1 MAEPSWQVIEEV
13 SGSGIA
19 EILRGLLE
27 AQGIEVLVSQEGAGH
42 FGYPVTVGRFGIVQ
56 ILVPA
61 EKANLAESILAE
73 FHTGEL
79 SDIQLEESQS
89 PEDCTRRGLGCAS
102 GAHGL
107 ASRGACNPP
116 DGGGLQGD
124 GRE

>member
-42 FGYPVTVGRFGIVQ
+42 FGYPVTVGRLGIVQ

-61 EKANLAESILAE
+61 EKANQAESILAE
-73 FHTGEL
+73 FHAGEL
-79 SDIQLEESQS
+79 SNIQLEESQS
-89 PEDCTRRGLGCAS
+89 PEENED
-102 GAHGL
+102 
-107 ASRGACNPP
+107 
-116 DGGGLQGD
+116 QGN
-124 GRE
+124 EA